1 MKSILLFPIFD
12 MRKNTTVKAASKCF
26 FFNYEIF
33 EWIAELVNVGY
44 LGACEQN

>member
-26 FFNYEIF
+26 F
-33 EWIAELVNVGY
+33 
-44 LGACEQN
+44 